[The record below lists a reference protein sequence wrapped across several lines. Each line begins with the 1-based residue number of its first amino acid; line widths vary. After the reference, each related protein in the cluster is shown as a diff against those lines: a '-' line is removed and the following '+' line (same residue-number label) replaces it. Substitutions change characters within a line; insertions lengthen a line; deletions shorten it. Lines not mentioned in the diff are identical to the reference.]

1 MEYVFNSVG
10 SWRSVDELEESITLE
25 ELHRLFLTQQRIEY
39 NAKAFSAALKGV
51 QLDPYDDPDYE
62 DVTTFAELQ
71 ERVAVKQREALG
83 VGSSHPELEAMGLMV
98 EEY

>member
-1 MEYVFNSVG
+1 MEYVFNTVGAWKSVE
-10 SWRSVDELEESITLE
+10 ELECSITLE

-39 NAKAFSAALKGV
+39 SKKSFDAALKGV

-62 DVTTFAELQ
+62 DVTTFEQLQ
-71 ERVAVKQREALG
+71 ERVAAKQREAFG
-83 VGSSHPELEAMGLMV
+83 GGSSHPELEALGLTV